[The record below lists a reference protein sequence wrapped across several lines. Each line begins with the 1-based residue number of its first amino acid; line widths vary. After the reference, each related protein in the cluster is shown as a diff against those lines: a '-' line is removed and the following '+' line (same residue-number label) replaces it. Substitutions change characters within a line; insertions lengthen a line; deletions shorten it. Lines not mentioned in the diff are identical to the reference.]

1 MLSEPLNIDH
11 MKKKRLITEYYDAA
25 MKDKLHMTI
34 LGLNVA
40 KNVLSFGAGHKDGT
54 TTMFF
59 PSTSE

>member
-1 MLSEPLNIDH
+1 

-25 MKDKLHMTI
+25 IKDKLHMTI